1 VRPTRS
7 IVAIL
12 ALVLAAFCIGRADAI
27 ELFAGGFS
35 FSDEL
40 GGFRLMSA
48 SGSGTA
54 SDPVVLAEEFLE
66 LAPVTLVIR
75 RRAALTDR
83 DPLASLSLTKLVT
96 NRSGQAWGGFVV
108 ELQEKLGHPSDY
120 WDGLSFDQF
129 GPRPADVSSDSFKKN
144 NREFE
149 PYDRIRFEAGHV
161 DVGRTARFAL
171 TITDPTPTPIFYLV
185 QDPQLLSAGLSGPG
199 RIWAGGTP
207 AETLSRGGG

>member
-1 VRPTRS
+1 VA
-7 IVAIL
+7 IVAPL
-12 ALVLAAFCIGRADAI
+12 LSAFCIVPAGAV

-40 GGFRLMSA
+40 GGFRLTKA

-75 RRAALTDR
+75 RQAALTDR
-83 DPLASLSLTKLVT
+83 DPLASLSLVKLVT

-149 PYDRIRFEAGHV
+149 PYDRIRFEDGHV
-161 DVGRTARFAL
+161 DPERTARFTL
-171 TITDPTPTPIFYLV
+171 TITDPTPTPTFYLL
-185 QDPQLLSAGLSGPG
+185 QDPQLLSAGLRG
-199 RIWAGGTP
+199 AGGTW
-207 AETLSRGGG
+207 AERTSAEALFHGG